1 MPTSVRQRLMSVAG
15 SVRDTPSTVMAPLSM
30 VSRPLS
36 VRSSVLLP
44 EPDGPTTTMTSP
56 RRSSQSMPA
65 SARWAG
71 CPSRR

>member
-36 VRSSVLLP
+36 VRSGVLLRAGRA
-44 EPDGPTTTMTSP
+44 DHHHDLA